1 MNNSNFDDIRPYFD
15 SEVNEVLARVLA
27 TPDFIRAMAHL
38 RFPTLAR
45 IVPWIA
51 YPLVRWGLTKKAAKL
66 NTVHDVQLMVL
77 QYLQQMKARTV
88 SDMTVSGVEY
98 LPQDR
103 ACLFISNH
111 RDIVLDPALVNYA
124 LHENGQRTIRIA
136 VGDNL
141 MTQKYVEDLIR
152 VNKSFV
158 VKRSAKSPREKLKA
172 SKQLSAFIHQ
182 SLTVDNEHIW
192 IAQRE
197 GRAKNGD
204 DRTNPAVISML
215 GLNRPKAEP
224 FADYVKSL
232 NIVPVAISYEWDPC
246 DVAKAKELH
255 CIAESGCYEKQH
267 SEDIDSIVAGFTGQ
281 KGHIHL
287 AFGQPLQGEY
297 ESAEAV
303 ANAINEQIWQLYR
316 VQASNQFAYKKLQDD
331 NAKPATADEQ
341 QAQQMLNTRMQHLS
355 AQEAALLLQ
364 MYARPVANQRHELLN
379 NDSATDDVDDQLQL
393 TEAAAIH

>member
-1 MNNSNFDDIRPYFD
+1 MNNTDFDDIRPYFD
-15 SEVNEVLARVLA
+15 TEVNDVLARVLA

-38 RFPTLAR
+38 RFPKLAR
-45 IVPWIA
+45 IAPWFA
-51 YPLVRWGLTKKAAKL
+51 YPLVSWGLKKRAAKL
-66 NTVHDVQLMVL
+66 NTVHDVQLLVL
-77 QYLQQMKARTV
+77 QYLEQMKARTV
-88 SDMTVSGVEY
+88 SEMTVSGIEN
-98 LPQDR
+98 LPKDK

-141 MTQKYVEDLIR
+141 MTEKYVEDLIR

-172 SKQLSAFIHQ
+172 SKQLSAFIYQ
-182 SLTVDNEHIW
+182 SLTTDNEHIW

-215 GLNRPKAEP
+215 GLNRPKTEP

-255 CIAESGCYEKQH
+255 CLAESGCYAKQD
-267 SEDIDSIVAGFTGQ
+267 SEDLDSIVAGFTGQ

-287 AFGQPLQGEY
+287 AFGQPLQAEY
-297 ESAEAV
+297 DSAEAV
-303 ANAINEQIWQLYR
+303 AAAINEQIWQLYL
-316 VQASNQFAYKKLQDD
+316 VQPSNLIAYKQLQD
-331 NAKPATADEQ
+331 ATVKAATAAEQ
-341 QAQQMLNTRMQHLS
+341 QASQLLAARMQGLN
-355 AQEAALLLQ
+355 AKEQQLLLQ
-364 MYARPVANQRHELLN
+364 MYAQPIVNQRHEAVVDTCTEDTLQA
-379 NDSATDDVDDQLQL
+379 SAAEPELVL
-393 TEAAAIH
+393 